1 MEVKLP
7 DRYFGKKVIETDIRQ
22 KYHLNVLTVI
32 KKVQHKT
39 LLGKIKEKQEVLD
52 YVTPD
57 TILEVGDIIVVFGR
71 SSDLKNFVND

>member
-1 MEVKLP
+1 M
-7 DRYFGKKVIETDIRQ
+7 
-22 KYHLNVLTVI
+22 
-32 KKVQHKT
+32 
-39 LLGKIKEKQEVLD
+39 KIKEKQEVLD